1 MTRVLFLCTG
11 NYFRSRFAQE
21 WFNAQAQQRGLS
33 DRLQASSAGLNVHS
47 GSGNVGAMA
56 LEAIEALEQRGIPL
70 VVDELAMP
78 RQVTEALL
86 QSADRVVAVD
96 EDAHRPMVQAL
107 FPAWEEAICFWSI
120 KDLGEGDPAVDP
132 IAAIEHKL
140 NSLLDELS

>member
-1 MTRVLFLCTG
+1 M
-11 NYFRSRFAQE
+11 
-21 WFNAQAQQRGLS
+21 
-33 DRLQASSAGLNVHS
+33 
-47 GSGNVGAMA
+47 
-56 LEAIEALEQRGIPL
+56 

-107 FPAWEEAICFWSI
+107 FPAWEETICFWSI

-132 IAAIEHKL
+132 IAALERKL
-140 NSLLDELS
+140 NNLLDELS